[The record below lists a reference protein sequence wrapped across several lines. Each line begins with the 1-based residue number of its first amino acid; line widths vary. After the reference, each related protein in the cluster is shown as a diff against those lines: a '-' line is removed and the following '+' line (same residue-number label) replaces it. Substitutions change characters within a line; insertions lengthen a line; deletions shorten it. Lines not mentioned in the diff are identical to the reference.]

1 MGWMDAAKK
10 RLEGQDVEFMEGSS
24 EELPLADASFDRY
37 AANFVLYVAP
47 SSPSSPHKSTLHAT
61 SITDRAVT
69 LQRLFAL
76 AQASGDVA
84 GAHAARGAACV
95 A

>member
-1 MGWMDAAKK
+1 MEDAAKK

-47 SSPSSPHKSTLHAT
+47 SSPSSPQIHAT
-61 SITDRAVT
+61 RHVDHPIVS
-69 LQRLFAL
+69 
-76 AQASGDVA
+76 
-84 GAHAARGAACV
+84 
-95 A
+95 